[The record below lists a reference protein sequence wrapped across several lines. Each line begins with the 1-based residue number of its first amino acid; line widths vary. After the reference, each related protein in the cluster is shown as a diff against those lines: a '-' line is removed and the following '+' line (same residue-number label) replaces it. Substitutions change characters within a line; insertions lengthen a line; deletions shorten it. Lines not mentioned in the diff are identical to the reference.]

1 MEAAVSTEMK
11 EQVVISSPFPMSF
24 AKLDKTSYRVNYMVD
39 YGVWLMRMQD
49 YLSCEGLWGLTV
61 GRVKILEE
69 PKDDKLDKDYE
80 KKWEKYEA
88 QQLLIEK
95 AIGTIRLAMT
105 NATAV
110 RYHDSSFTT
119 PKKIW
124 DDVVSSYKKN
134 AEGDLCRIS

>member
-1 MEAAVSTEMK
+1 
-11 EQVVISSPFPMSF
+11 MSF
-24 AKLDKTSYRVNYMVD
+24 AKLDRTSYRVFDEMNYR
-39 YGVWLMRMQD
+39 VWLMRMQD

-61 GRVKILEE
+61 GHVKILEE

-105 NATAV
+105 DARAV

-124 DDVVSSYKKN
+124 DDVVSSYEKIKN
-134 AEGDLCRIS
+134 AERDLCRIS

>member
-1 MEAAVSTEMK
+1 
-11 EQVVISSPFPMSF
+11 MSF
-24 AKLDKTSYRVNYMVD
+24 AKLDRTIYRVLDETNYR
-39 YGVWLMRMQD
+39 VWLMRMQD

-95 AIGTIRLAMT
+95 AIGTLRLAMT
-105 NATAV
+105 DTIAK
-110 RYHDSSFTT
+110 RYYNTSFTT

-124 DDVVSSYKKN
+124 DDVVSSYKTITNN
-134 AEGDLCRIS
+134 AEGDLCRIA